1 MIQVRSIHFTLLKR
15 SDAQGFKVHHY
26 MNEPHTLVGNR
37 ITRGLTRFLSSTL
50 RVSDL
55 VILELDL
62 SIFISKF
69 PSDPDA
75 AGPRA
80 TLGETHTTLSH
91 LWELCLS

>member
-1 MIQVRSIHFTLLKR
+1 MIQVRSIHFALLKR
-15 SDAQGFKVHHY
+15 SDAQGFKVHCY

-91 LWELCLS
+91 L

>member
-1 MIQVRSIHFTLLKR
+1 MY
-15 SDAQGFKVHHY
+15 HY

-37 ITRGLTRFLSSTL
+37 ITRGLIRFLSSTL

-75 AGPRA
+75 AGPR
-80 TLGETHTTLSH
+80 TTL
-91 LWELCLS
+91 